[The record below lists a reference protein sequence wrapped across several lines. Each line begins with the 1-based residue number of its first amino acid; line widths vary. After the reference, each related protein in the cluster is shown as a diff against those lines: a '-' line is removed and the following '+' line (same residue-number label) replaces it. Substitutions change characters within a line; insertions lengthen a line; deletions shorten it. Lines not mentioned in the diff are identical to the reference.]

1 MESSRRRLLIGG
13 LATLLAAQC
22 LYGILTLATLYKS
35 YKTSLV
41 SVQAI
46 ASEKF
51 SLDLSR
57 LARFGKDPERVEDM
71 AERVRRFCEI
81 AGVSRLAV
89 LDGKGRS
96 IAAWPSDASEAPPV
110 PQDENKLKTLHGE
123 VKTFDA
129 DGKVWIVQPIR
140 NRTGAEV
147 GSVLAGF
154 DEAGHDRAWSAKPPP
169 CTRSW
174 VPRVAV
180 LGGSLFILLVL
191 REGKPP
197 FPRLGKGCL
206 IIPLLV
212 SQIAFLFFLRGP
224 VVSFLEENAR
234 DAGTQLAR
242 YIGHDVAHIN
252 DLGLKLADVPS
263 VRMYLDHI
271 RQSLPWAQSI
281 TVSDAGGTTF
291 TGGEARGRPSK
302 RACPWSADSPV
313 SVIVGIDESTVWEA
327 FRSIVYDTLT
337 IMIIAMLFML
347 ELVPLQGVGQAAA
360 PSAGAPLPPRIMRP
374 DHFSVHV
381 RHRSAAFLYPSAD
394 SGNGSR
400 PAWAPAD
407 VVMGLPLSFEMC
419 AVGIGILIGSFWSQK
434 SGWRPLLLWGALLVA
449 LGNVASGLVSDS
461 LAYILSRGGAGFGYG
476 LINLAGQ
483 VFVVS
488 HSSPEHRA
496 GNLSALV
503 AGLYAGFLCG
513 SAFGG
518 LIADNLGYASAFL
531 VSAGLMAIIGIFL
544 HFALP
549 REAWTPEPS
558 ASGRIS
564 LRGLGAFFSDI
575 KMAGLLLGNIFPC
588 AFVTVCLFQFFLP
601 VSLSQAGVSRR
612 ASGGCSCCSAS

>member
-96 IAAWPSDASEAPPV
+96 IAAWPSDAPEAPPV

-140 NRTGAEV
+140 NRTGADV

-154 DEAGHDRAWSAKPPP
+154 DEAGMTALVGKAASMHALLFLG
-169 CTRSW
+169 
-174 VPRVAV
+174 VAV

-263 VRMYLDHI
+263 VRTYLDHI

-291 TGGEARGRPSK
+291 TAGNPRTPLQAGVPL
-302 RACPWSADSPV
+302 SADSPV
-313 SVIVGIDESTVWEA
+313 SVTVGIDESTVWEA

-360 PSAGAPLPPRIMRP
+360 PSAGDPLPPRIMRP
-374 DHFSVHV
+374 II
-381 RHRSAAFLYPSAD
+381 FLCMFAID
-394 SGNGSR
+394 L
-400 PAWAPAD
+400 PASFIPLRIAEMDLGLLGLPPD

-549 REAWTPEPS
+549 REAWAPEPS

-601 VSLSQAGVSRR
+601 VSLSQAAVSYTHLTLPTN
-612 ASGGCSCCSAS
+612 SLV